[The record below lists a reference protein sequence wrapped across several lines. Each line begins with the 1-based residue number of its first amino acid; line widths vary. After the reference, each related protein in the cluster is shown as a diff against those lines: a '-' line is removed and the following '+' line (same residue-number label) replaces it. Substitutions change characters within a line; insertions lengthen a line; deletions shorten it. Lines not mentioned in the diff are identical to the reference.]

1 MKVEVYGGTISDEEK
16 LGYIDYIIKKV
27 GNADTIQRIVIKID
41 GSFVDLEWHF
51 APVPFERIRRI
62 TGKHP
67 Q

>member
-41 GSFVDLEWHF
+41 GNFADLEWHF
-51 APVPFERIRRI
+51 APVPFDRIRRI